1 MYGALE
7 SEEKGN
13 GYEELGWGRKRWN
26 VKNYKERWI
35 EWKGIDGK
43 ELTDRREKRYMRRI
57 AS

>member
-35 EWKGIDGK
+35 EWKGIDG
-43 ELTDRREKRYMRRI
+43 
-57 AS
+57 